1 LRSPT
6 LACHQFPNKAEY
18 AQKIAIW
25 TYVPL
30 GFNLLV
36 RLLGSV
42 HTIVA
47 FCVFLRIGLFVFVQV
62 SEVLGQAISRKS
74 VTGSWQLTGKDITLH
89 SLSRQDLNGKKA
101 VCGRLNPV
109 KMRYAVKIMDCD
121 SNDGHKEQELLIHL
135 RNIRV
140 VKTSLQGLRV
150 ILKVCVRV
158 YVCACVRSVCV
169 CV

>member
-1 LRSPT
+1 
-6 LACHQFPNKAEY
+6 
-18 AQKIAIW
+18 
-25 TYVPL
+25 
-30 GFNLLV
+30 
-36 RLLGSV
+36 V
-42 HTIVA
+42 HTIIA

-74 VTGSWQLTGKDITLH
+74 VTGSWQLTGKDVTLH

-109 KMRYAVKIMDCD
+109 KMRYAVKNLNCD

-158 YVCACVRSVCV
+158 CVAYVFVCETSTSTSSRSLLRPARDSHGVCVRVRVCV
-169 CV
+169 ADVFM